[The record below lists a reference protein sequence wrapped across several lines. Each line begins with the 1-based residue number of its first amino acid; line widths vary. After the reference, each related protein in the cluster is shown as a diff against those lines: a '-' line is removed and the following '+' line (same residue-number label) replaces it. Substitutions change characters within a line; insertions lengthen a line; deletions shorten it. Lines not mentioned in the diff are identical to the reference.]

1 MIRALAASFDQLTD
15 AAILRVL
22 AKSLAIT
29 LVLTAGLAVLA
40 SYGSAALFNHWVD
53 TAPQDSTYQ
62 VAEGVLGALMAIAI
76 FVFGFRLIAIPVI
89 SVFADDVVAAVEA
102 RHFPSAAKRARRV
115 SIATS
120 LRLGLGSVARLIGF
134 NLLALPGYIVLAIT
148 GVGTVLLF
156 GLVNALLLG
165 RDLGE
170 MVAVRHLDPEARAGW
185 LRATRIERLILGLI
199 VTGLFL
205 VPLINLIAPVIG
217 AAMATHLFHA
227 QKAGGA
233 RA

>member
-29 LVLTAGLAVLA
+29 LLLTAGLAVLA
-40 SYGSAALFNHWVD
+40 SCGASALFDHWVD

-62 VAEGVLGALMAIAI
+62 LAEGVLGALIAIAI

-89 SVFADDVVAAVEA
+89 SFFADDVVAAVEVRYYPEAATGA
-102 RHFPSAAKRARRV
+102 RKVGFGK
-115 SIATS
+115 S
-120 LRLGLGSVARLIGF
+120 LQLGLASVARLIGF
-134 NLLALPGYIVLAIT
+134 NLLALPGYIILAVT
-148 GVGTVLLF
+148 GVGTVILF

-170 MVAVRHLDPEARAGW
+170 MVAVRHLDPKARTAW
-185 LRATRIERLILGLI
+185 LRATKGQRLILGGI
-199 VTGLFL
+199 ATGLFL
-205 VPLINLIAPVIG
+205 IPLINLIAPVIG

-227 QKAGGA
+227 RRERG
-233 RA
+233 

>member
-1 MIRALAASFDQLTD
+1 MIGALAASFDQLTD

-29 LVLTAGLAVLA
+29 LLLTAGLAVLA
-40 SYGSAALFNHWVD
+40 SYGASALFDHWVD

-62 VAEGVLGALMAIAI
+62 LAEGVLGALTAIAI

-89 SVFADDVVAAVEA
+89 SFFADDVVAAVEA
-102 RHFPSAAKRARRV
+102 RHYPGAAMQARPV
-115 SIATS
+115 TLALS
-120 LRLGLGSVARLIGF
+120 LRLALASVGRLLLF
-134 NLLALPGYIVLAIT
+134 NLIALPCYIVLAVT

-170 MVAVRHLDPEARAGW
+170 MVAVRHLDPAARASW
-185 LRATRIERLILGLI
+185 LRATRLQRLILGGI
-199 VTGLFL
+199 ATGLFL
-205 VPLINLIAPVIG
+205 IPLINLIAPVIG

-227 QKAGGA
+227 RRERG
-233 RA
+233 